1 MVTSMLEKAI
11 EIEGLLRIIRD
22 GNPLP
27 ETYKLLNAKTASLAM
42 EATALALE
50 EENRKKEEEAMPHES
65 PMADFVMAAPAPAA
79 ATPQVDFTD
88 SSEQNDQPVIIQ
100 NDMAANTTATAT
112 EHLDVDLDLAEED
125 DIILSFDDGPETM
138 APAEDTSV
146 TAFDF
151 KTTDEPAISAPD
163 LEPAAPAEE
172 DIIAVADDSSEPEK
186 VAVAEESPEPR
197 LKKPAEDISEK
208 IAEKEE
214 SKPQMKLKSAFSLND
229 RFLYARE
236 LFNGN
241 MKLFDSTLLFIE
253 GMEDYS
259 LVEDYF
265 YSELEWNPENH
276 NVANFMEILRPQFK
290 E

>member
-50 EENRKKEEEAMPHES
+50 EENRKKEEEATPHES

-163 LEPAAPAEE
+163 PEPAAPAEE

-229 RFLYARE
+229 RFL
-236 LFNGN
+236 
-241 MKLFDSTLLFIE
+241 
-253 GMEDYS
+253 
-259 LVEDYF
+259 
-265 YSELEWNPENH
+265 
-276 NVANFMEILRPQFK
+276 
-290 E
+290 